1 MRATLVGH
9 ATWLFETAAGNLLS
23 DPVLSDPFE
32 QGTVTSCP
40 AREVD
45 LAAMP
50 TLAGLFISHRHLD
63 HFHVDSLWLLP
74 RDLPVYCPADP
85 LLQAA
90 LRRLGFQHLVELR
103 AFEPVTLTGP
113 GGRTILWPV
122 PSVSDDF
129 IEVGLCIVDQPTDGP
144 QVVLYDQVD
153 TPLTDGTIQRL
164 LREVGRPDVHL
175 AMYASQDFGWFQ
187 GRSEDLATT
196 YARNLQ
202 AAISLGAGAVV
213 PAAAGFRFVDAH
225 SFLNALL
232 FPISEQRFALELS
245 ALAPGTTVQRLL
257 PGDQIEVRPGGLA
270 LARGASTFART
281 TEPDDWRLTYNPT
294 GPVPAVVD
302 RNAGDYPLAHLHGF
316 VGMVLDAGMAGYLN
330 GALAIG
336 EDVANRYREA
346 EATYRVEVVFP
357 DGDQVWSW
365 TFRADGTWTMARGSA
380 APTADVFWRVAASA
394 LLDLCEGRRSCFAVR
409 PDARKWSRAFRARS
423 SGQGVA
429 TEPLDLPDLLTH
441 LILNLRVRMKG
452 EEDAMLAYYG
462 LV

>member
-40 AREVD
+40 ARAVD
-45 LAAMP
+45 LAQLP
-50 TLAGLFISHRHLD
+50 PLVGLFISHRHLD
-63 HFHVDSLWLLP
+63 HFHVDSLRLLP
-74 RDLPVYCPADP
+74 RDVPVYCPADL

-90 LRRLGFQHLVELR
+90 LRRLGFEHIVELH
-103 AFEPVTLTGP
+103 AFEPVVLNGP
-113 GGRTILWPV
+113 SGRTELWPV

-144 QVVLYDQVD
+144 RVVLYNQVD
-153 TPLTDGTIQRL
+153 TPLTNATIQRL
-164 LREVGRPDVHL
+164 LRDVGRPDVHL

-196 YARNLQ
+196 YSRNLQ
-202 AAISLGAGAVV
+202 AAISLGASAVV

-232 FPISEQRFALELS
+232 FPISEQRYAQEL
-245 ALAPGTTVQRLL
+245 AQLAPGIHVERLL
-257 PGDQIEVRPGGLA
+257 PGDTIVVRPGGLDREKGNSA
-270 LARGASTFART
+270 FART
-281 TEPDDWRLTYNPT
+281 LDADDWRLSYNPT
-294 GPVPAVVD
+294 GPVPAVTD
-302 RNAGDYPLAHLHGF
+302 RNESGYPLAHLRGF
-316 VGMVLDAGMAGYLN
+316 VDMVLDAGMAGYLN

-336 EDVANRYREA
+336 EDVATRYRNA

-365 TFRADGTWTMARGSA
+365 TFRTDGTWSRFRGSD
-380 APTADVFWRVAASA
+380 APAADVFWRVAASG
-394 LLDLCEGRRSCFAVR
+394 LVDLCEGRRSCFAVR

-423 SGQGVA
+423 VA
-429 TEPLDLPDLLTH
+429 AAVLTEPLELPDLLTH

-452 EEDAMLAYYG
+452 EEEAMLAYYG